1 MAGRR
6 ERSLMRDFL
15 TALALILVIEGIVY
29 ALFPEVMKKLAA
41 RTTQTPGQALRVG
54 GLVAAFL
61 GVILVWA
68 LRR

>member
-1 MAGRR
+1 MK
-6 ERSLMRDFL
+6 DFL

-29 ALFPEVMKKLAA
+29 ALFPEVMKRLAVRAA
-41 RTTQTPGQALRVG
+41 RTPSQSLRIG
-54 GLVAAFL
+54 GLIAAIL

>member
-1 MAGRR
+1 
-6 ERSLMRDFL
+6 LKDLL

-29 ALFPEVMKKLAA
+29 ALFPEVMKRLAV
-41 RTTQTPGQALRVG
+41 RTTRTPSQSFRIG
-54 GLVAAFL
+54 GLIAAIL

>member
-1 MAGRR
+1 
-6 ERSLMRDFL
+6 MRDLL

-29 ALFPEVMKKLAA
+29 ALLPESMKRLAA
-41 RTTQTPGQALRVG
+41 RATTTPAQALRLG
-54 GLVAAFL
+54 GLVAACL